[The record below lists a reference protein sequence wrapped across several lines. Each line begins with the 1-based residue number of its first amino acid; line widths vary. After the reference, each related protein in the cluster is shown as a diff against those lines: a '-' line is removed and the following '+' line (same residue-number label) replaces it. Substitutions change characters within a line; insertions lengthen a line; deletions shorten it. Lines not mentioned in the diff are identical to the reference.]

1 MSSCPSIFLQLFCS
15 ISYTKEGHIRPV
27 LYCRPSALQI
37 APPEGLQCLSI
48 YIFAIILFH
57 LLYERGSYTTGV
69 ILQTFRLAD
78 RPPGRSATLQTFPPP
93 GRSATLQTFPR
104 KICNIAKF
112 ATLQIFPLSL
122 QVFPGEDLQHCRPSP
137 IFVKFRILI
146 FGYIEKR
153 GFKL

>member
-1 MSSCPSIFLQLFCS
+1 M
-15 ISYTKEGHIRPV
+15 
-27 LYCRPSALQI
+27 
-37 APPEGLQCLSI
+37 SI

-78 RPPGRSATLQTFPPP
+78 RPPGRSAMFVYLYFCNYFVPSPIRKRVIYDRCYIADLPPCRSPPGRSATLQTFPPP